1 MSSDFVKLLNENGIK
16 QTINVWKTGVD
27 SESFN
32 PSYRSHEMR
41 LKMFNGHYSP
51 DKVLLVS
58 VGRLSPE
65 KNFEF
70 LCKLLERFPQA
81 FLCIVG
87 GGPYKESLEPLFP
100 PNQTHFMGFLQGEQ
114 LASAYASAD
123 YFVYASVSETF
134 GQVYLEA
141 MSSGIPVVA
150 AEGNQMKEFF
160 INGIHG
166 YTWKPQDL
174 ESACKSLNSA
184 IKNRN
189 ILAQNCRSN
198 ALNHS
203 WNSAA
208 NQITDVYFRLKNQK
222 HFKSQNKENTSKS
235 SILSSLSSLFSFLKT
250 ITRGVYY
257 LSVWFYIMILVL
269 TFMAPFMKVTK
280 PSKDMPSY
288 SANKNEAIK
297 LSSKAKKKKIK
308 NKISKSEN
316 DDSGSMSTTANTS
329 RSNSRS
335 SVFELVNDELS
346 NKLRLDNK
354 MLSKKLKNKN
364 ASTSSSE
371 TSFGLNTTSSS
382 GSSKSSSRD
391 RSRESLKTSEFVFVN
406 ESTSSEEKNSSS
418 SSSVVNVK
426 LKSKRN
432 KNKHRKKKTL
442 KPINS
447 RNESIL
453 VLILNF
459 LKDIYTKSTNL
470 SNFAFN
476 KQGFY
481 LKNSKKSTSS
491 TGNLLG
497 VISMKAVLFI
507 SLMALIAINI
517 IF

>member
-1 MSSDFVKLLNENGIK
+1 
-16 QTINVWKTGVD
+16 
-27 SESFN
+27 
-32 PSYRSHEMR
+32 MR

-174 ESACKSLNSA
+174 ESACKSLNNA

-189 ILAQNCRSN
+189 LLAQNCRSN

-222 HFKSQNKENTSKS
+222 QFKQQNKEHMIKS
-235 SILSSLSSLFSFLKT
+235 SILSCLSSLFNFLKT

-288 SANKNEAIK
+288 STPGKNEDK
-297 LSSKAKKKKIK
+297 SKQLLSKAKKKKLKK
-308 NKISKSEN
+308 NKINKSEN
-316 DDSGSMSTTANTS
+316 DGSDSTTNTS

-335 SVFELVNDELS
+335 SVFELVSDELN

-364 ASTSSSE
+364 ASTSSSAE

-382 GSSKSSSRD
+382 GSSSSSSRD
-391 RSRESLKTSEFVFVN
+391 RSRESLKTSEFVFVD

-426 LKSKRN
+426 FKSKRN
-432 KNKHRKKKTL
+432 KNKHRKKTTL

-459 LKDIYTKSTNL
+459 LKDIYTKSTN
-470 SNFAFN
+470 FAFN

-497 VISMKAVLFI
+497 VVSMKAVLFI